1 MVVRSAVTP
10 SDLALRAREEF
21 PDKLLLGVVL
31 NGAPS
36 DKSQRSKYYYGEAV
50 SSPA

>member
-1 MVVRSAVTP
+1 VSEAGASIYSA
-10 SDLALRAREEF
+10 SKRAREEF
-21 PDKLLLGVVL
+21 PEKLLLGVVL

-36 DKSQRSKYYYGEAV
+36 GKLAQSKYYYGEAV